1 LETRNQLA
9 NMQKEVSN
17 TARAAKSA
25 ESSTSS
31 FEVRLNRA
39 LEDVDRLKAELA
51 SSRTA
56 ATEMDKTNKESSAS
70 MQSQLKRLEKQR
82 GDLVAAF
89 KKQMRLIDILKRQRI
104 HVCIGFRVTRAF
116 AAVSAMVYVPLL
128 MQMEA
133 ARLLAFTEDDF
144 SKLMDSAPA

>member
-1 LETRNQLA
+1 
-9 NMQKEVSN
+9 MQKEVSN

-51 SSRTA
+51 SSRAA

-70 MQSQLKRLEKQR
+70 MQSQIKRLEKQR

-104 HVCIGFRVTRAF
+104 HVCTGFRVTRAF

>member
-1 LETRNQLA
+1 METRNLLA
-9 NMQKEVSN
+9 NMQKEASN

-56 ATEMDKTNKESSAS
+56 AAEMEKSHKESMAS
-70 MQSQLKRLEKQR
+70 VQSQIKRLEKQR

-104 HVCIGFRVTRAF
+104 HVGAKLLSLLRINCVHA
-116 AAVSAMVYVPLL
+116 PLL
-128 MQMEA
+128 LQMEA
-133 ARLLAFTEDDF
+133 ARLLAFTEDEF
-144 SKLMDSAPA
+144 SKLMDAAPA